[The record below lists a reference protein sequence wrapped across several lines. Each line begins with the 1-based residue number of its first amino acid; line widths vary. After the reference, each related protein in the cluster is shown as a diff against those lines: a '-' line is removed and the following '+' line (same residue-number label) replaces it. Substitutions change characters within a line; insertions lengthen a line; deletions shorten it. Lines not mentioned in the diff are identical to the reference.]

1 MISQEEWGEMPCGHE
16 VFLYTL
22 TNEAG
27 MIAKITNFGATVVDL
42 CVPNKN
48 GELIDVALGYN
59 SLDGYKKHSFYIGAI
74 CGRYANRIA
83 NGEFTLD
90 GHTYRLARNN
100 GPNALHG
107 GIQGLDKRVWDAEII
122 TDEEEGDEALQLTI
136 KSPEGHEGYPGNL
149 IVKVTYR
156 LSSDNALDIRYEAET
171 DKATVINLTNHAYF
185 NLNGGKTDVLS
196 HVLTIN
202 ADTYTIPDETSIPT
216 GETPE
221 LTPEL
226 DFRSPKTIGRDI
238 KGMPYGYDHNYIIKG
253 YDGSSLRLAA
263 EVIEPEEGIKM
274 EVLTTE
280 PGMQL
285 YSSFYFDG
293 SKGKNDIA
301 YKPFYGVCFEA
312 QHYPDSPNKP
322 HFPSTVL
329 RPGDVYTQQTVYRFS
344 IA

>member
-1 MISQEEWGEMPCGHE
+1 MISQEEWGEIPCGHE
-16 VFLYTL
+16 VILFTL
-22 TNEAG
+22 KNEAG
-27 MIAKITNFGATVVDL
+27 MIAKITNYGATVTEL
-42 CVPNKN
+42 WVPDKN
-48 GELIDVALGYN
+48 GVLADVVLGYD
-59 SLDGYKKHSFYIGAI
+59 SLEGYKNHTFYLGAI

-90 GHTYRLARNN
+90 GYTYRLARNN

-122 TDEEEGDEALQLTI
+122 TDEEEGDEALQFTI
-136 KSPEGHEGYPGNL
+136 KSPEGHEGYPGNVN
-149 IVKVTYR
+149 IKVTYR
-156 LSSDNALDIRYEAET
+156 LSADNALDIRYEATT
-171 DKATVINLTNHAYF
+171 DKATVINLTNHSYF
-185 NLNGGKTDVLS
+185 NLTGCKTDVLS

-202 ADTYTIPDETSIPT
+202 ADTYTIPDATSIPT

-253 YDGSSLRLAA
+253 YDGSSLRQAA
-263 EVIEPEEGIKM
+263 VLIEPESGRKM
-274 EVLTTE
+274 ETLTTE

-285 YSSFYFDG
+285 YSSFYLDG
-293 SKGKNDIA
+293 SISKKGIA
-301 YKPFYGVCFEA
+301 YNQFYGVCFEA

-329 RPGDVYTQQTVYRFS
+329 QPNDVYTQQTVYRFS